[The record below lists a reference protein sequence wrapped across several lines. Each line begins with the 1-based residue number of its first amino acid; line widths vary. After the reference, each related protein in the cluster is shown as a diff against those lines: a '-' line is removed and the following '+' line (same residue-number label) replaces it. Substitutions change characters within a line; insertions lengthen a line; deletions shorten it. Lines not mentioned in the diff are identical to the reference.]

1 MLIIPPMSA
10 DALIW
15 VLSHAAVCFF
25 VTSTETSRWLDFW
38 YKNEKQWNKD
48 INFFASHVYQVP
60 TSCACWN
67 QAGAMLTLPGFNHPP
82 SALKEFGET
91 LHPVQPFLMRI
102 DLWSIYRSCH
112 ICVFCYLRSTPGAR
126 TKKRRSTHSS
136 LDRQSAGYIP
146 QHEVSIIVL
155 DSGWWQMICSGGRD
169 WWIFLQD
176 LCFNSKVFTCY
187 TLR

>member
-15 VLSHAAVCFF
+15 VLSQAAVWVF
-25 VTSTETSRWLDFW
+25 VSSAETSRWLDFCGI
-38 YKNEKQWNKD
+38 KIKSNEKSAKKD

-91 LHPVQPFLMRI
+91 LHPVQPFLMWI
-102 DLWSIYRSCH
+102 DFWSIYRSCH
-112 ICVFCYLRSTPGAR
+112 ICVLFVTRGQLRAPERKTANSQLFGSSE
-126 TKKRRSTHSS
+126 RR
-136 LDRQSAGYIP
+136 
-146 QHEVSIIVL
+146 V
-155 DSGWWQMICSGGRD
+155 
-169 WWIFLQD
+169 
-176 LCFNSKVFTCY
+176 Y
-187 TLR
+187 TTAWDFHHRLGQWMVTDDM